1 MSISGNARIGPRGS
15 SLLILTS
22 LPGISEP
29 HINHGTVLA
38 EKKQIIYLRKNLTM
52 KIQTLLLLFLLGT
65 AYSGIAQTPIYGA
78 NKKHFNDFKD
88 RPLQVLLTGDDTF
101 DRALV
106 NALDE
111 HWTFSEVQLRG
122 GDANL
127 EDDFLNEEYYF
138 LTTIT
143 VTVDGVMRSKYFSVV
158 RGGKQ
163 PGGNLNPRRSIFMIP
178 VNTIY
183 ERELPAMAWRIA
195 PVIKLTNDAMTK
207 IREDN
212 QAISSA
218 PVGIKYMNRTYTENR
233 GKLENKTLL
242 IDENYVQPDDFSGDR
257 RSYDYRL
264 KKKSLTAGEIAEIYP
279 YRFEVVSQSE
289 MGEAITEKRK
299 DTAVLIPVSDSVFTT
314 IVYDTET
321 YEVLYY
327 SAEPKK
333 FTLTKKFF
341 KKMAK

>member
-1 MSISGNARIGPRGS
+1 
-15 SLLILTS
+15 
-22 LPGISEP
+22 
-29 HINHGTVLA
+29 
-38 EKKQIIYLRKNLTM
+38 M
-52 KIQTLLLLFLLGT
+52 KIHALLLLFFLGT
-65 AYSGIAQTPIYGA
+65 AFTGAAQTPIYGA

-88 RPLQVLLTGDDTF
+88 RPLQVLLTGDKTF
-101 DRALV
+101 DTALV

-111 HWTFSEVQLRG
+111 HWTFSEVNLRA
-122 GDANL
+122 GDPDL
-127 EDDFLNEEYYF
+127 EDDFLNDEYYF

-143 VTVDGVMRSKYFSVV
+143 VTVDGVMRSKYLSVV

-178 VNTIY
+178 VNTVH
-183 ERELPAMAWRIA
+183 ERQLTATAWRIA
-195 PVIKLTNDAMTK
+195 PAIKLTNDAMTK
-207 IREDN
+207 IREDK

-218 PVGIKYMNRTYTENR
+218 PIGIKYMNKTYTENR

-242 IDENYVQPDDFSGDR
+242 IDENYVQPDNFQASRG
-257 RSYDYRL
+257 RL
-264 KKKSLTAGEIAEIYP
+264 DSRILKKSLTAGEVAEIYP
-279 YRFEVVSQSE
+279 YRFEVVSQNE
-289 MGEAITEKRK
+289 LGKAIAEKRK
-299 DTAVLIPVSDSVFTT
+299 DTAVLIPVNDAVFTA

>member
-1 MSISGNARIGPRGS
+1 MKVHI
-15 SLLILTS
+15 LLF
-22 LPGISEP
+22 
-29 HINHGTVLA
+29 
-38 EKKQIIYLRKNLTM
+38 
-52 KIQTLLLLFLLGT
+52 LFLLGT
-65 AYSGIAQTPIYGA
+65 AYTGAAQTPIYGA

-88 RPLQVLLTGDDTF
+88 RPLQVLLTGNDAF

-111 HWTFSEVQLRG
+111 HWTFSEVKLRG
-122 GDANL
+122 GDPDL
-127 EDDFLNEEYYF
+127 EDDFLNEDYYF

-163 PGGNLNPRRSIFMIP
+163 PGGNLNPRRSIFMTP
-178 VNTIY
+178 VNTVY

-195 PVIKLTNDAMTK
+195 PVIKLMNDAMTK

-218 PVGIKYMNRTYTENR
+218 PVGIKYMNKTYVENR

-242 IDENYVQPDDFSGDR
+242 IDENYIQPDGYDGNRFSP
-257 RSYDYRL
+257 DYRI
-264 KKKSLTAGEIAEIYP
+264 KKKSLTAGEVGEIYP
-279 YRFEVVSQSE
+279 YRFEVASQRE
-289 MGEAITEKRK
+289 MAEAIAEKRK
-299 DTAVLIPVSDSVFTT
+299 DTAVLIPVNDSVFTA